1 MDYGGLPADYFMKGS
16 IKDKGYQQQNIL
28 ISAHIAHYAS
38 NELWIIHSWLFL
50 DFTDACAVCAQMMW
64 QH

>member
-28 ISAHIAHYAS
+28 IVAHIAHYAS
-38 NELWIIHSWLFL
+38 NEL
-50 DFTDACAVCAQMMW
+50 
-64 QH
+64 